1 MISITAKGLPI
12 AVKSTP
18 TAPKESYATLSKE
31 YVHPSLKNADNSPT
45 EIMTYVIRVSIV
57 WVFPTDAGLPAQ
69 LTMTAGSI
77 QIPSV
82 ISDPQ
87 AVCVCPRAALL
98 TMTAKIDSAPRY
110 VSMETTVASSFTRAP
125 TTRNNCVGLF
135 EDDLS
140 VVIS

>member
-1 MISITAKGLPI
+1 
-12 AVKSTP
+12 
-18 TAPKESYATLSKE
+18 
-31 YVHPSLKNADNSPT
+31 
-45 EIMTYVIRVSIV
+45 MTYVIRVSIV
-57 WVFPTDAGLPAQ
+57 WVFPTDVGLPAQ

-87 AVCVCPRAALL
+87 AACVCPKAVPL
-98 TMTAKIDSAPRY
+98 TMIAKIDLAPRY
-110 VSMETTVASSFTRAP
+110 VSMETTAASSFTLAP
-125 TTRNNCVGLF
+125 TTRNNCVDLF